1 VYEASVDR
9 GFLTRAGLADPTVDR
24 GIPSPFLLEVPPMT
38 SPSPRRI
45 DPRGHRFGGGLS
57 AAILALA
64 FGLGTPALV
73 LAIAVAL
80 WVSAAFGT
88 RYSILGRPWPFVRR
102 ALGIGPPAELEG
114 EFPPRF
120 AQAFGGVVL
129 AFALVLFAVGATAGA
144 WLLTGAVAALQTVL
158 AVTGYCLGC
167 RLYFLRWYGPALFD
181 RLAAATS
188 RAPSN

>member
-1 VYEASVDR
+1 
-9 GFLTRAGLADPTVDR
+9 
-24 GIPSPFLLEVPPMT
+24 MT
-38 SPSPRRI
+38 FPAPRQI

-64 FGLGTPALV
+64 FVLGAPNLV
-73 LAIAVAL
+73 LAITLAL

-88 RYSILGRPWPFVRR
+88 RYSILGRPWPYVRR
-102 ALGIGPPAELEG
+102 ALRIGPPPELEG

-120 AQAFGGVVL
+120 AQAFGAVVLTVVL
-129 AFALVLFAVGATAGA
+129 ALFAVGAATAA

-167 RLYFLRWYGPALFD
+167 RLYFLHWYGPALFD
-181 RLAAATS
+181 RLAAATV
-188 RAPSN
+188 RATAS